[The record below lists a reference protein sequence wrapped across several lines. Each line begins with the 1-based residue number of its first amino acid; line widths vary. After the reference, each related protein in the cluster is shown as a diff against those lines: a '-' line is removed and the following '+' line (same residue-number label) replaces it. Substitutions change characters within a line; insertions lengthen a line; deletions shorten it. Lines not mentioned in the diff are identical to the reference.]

1 MTIAGRAEAAGEPPV
16 SPVGRTSP
24 QPRSH
29 GACLR
34 FALRGHNM
42 GGAGQDPER
51 QKVSVS
57 GCSCVKERKL
67 MGNFASEKIFEKILL
82 RKEDFCIF
90 RCIL

>member
-1 MTIAGRAEAAGEPPV
+1 MTIVGRAEAAGELPV

-42 GGAGQDPER
+42 EARGKKRRGKNLCITA
-51 QKVSVS
+51 VSV
-57 GCSCVKERKL
+57 
-67 MGNFASEKIFEKILL
+67 
-82 RKEDFCIF
+82 
-90 RCIL
+90 

>member
-24 QPRSH
+24 QPRPR

-42 GGAGQDPER
+42 GDAGQEPER
-51 QKVSVS
+51 QKISVS
-57 GCSCVKERKL
+57 RLFLC
-67 MGNFASEKIFEKILL
+67 KIT
-82 RKEDFCIF
+82 
-90 RCIL
+90 